1 MKEKRV
7 IQETVCVGRRK
18 TAVASIRLRKGTG
31 KIDINHIEFEKYFFT
46 DFLRKVAL
54 SPLHKLGMDGQYDL
68 IIRVNGGGID
78 GQAQAVRLA
87 ISRAIISE
95 NEKYRSQLK
104 EWGYLTRD
112 PRKREREKYGRPGAR
127 KRFQFSKR

>member
-18 TAVASIRLRKGTG
+18 TAVASIRLRKGNG
-31 KIDINHIEFEKYFFT
+31 RIDVNRMAFEKYFFT
-46 DFLRKVAL
+46 EFLRKVAL
-54 SPLHKLGMDGQYDL
+54 SPLHELKMDGQYDL
-68 IIRVNGGGID
+68 IIRVHGGGVD
-78 GQAQAVRLA
+78 GQAEAVRLA

-95 NEKYRSQLK
+95 NETYRSQLK
-104 EWGYLTRD
+104 KLGYLTRD
-112 PRKREREKYGRPGAR
+112 PRKREREKYGLAGAR

>member
-7 IQETVCVGRRK
+7 IHETVCVGRRK
-18 TAVASIRLRKGTG
+18 TAVASIRLRKGSG
-31 KIDINHIEFEKYFFT
+31 KIDVNHVAFEKYFFT

-54 SPLHKLGMDGQYDL
+54 SPLYKLGMDTQYDL

-112 PRKREREKYGRPGAR
+112 PRKREREKYGLAGAR